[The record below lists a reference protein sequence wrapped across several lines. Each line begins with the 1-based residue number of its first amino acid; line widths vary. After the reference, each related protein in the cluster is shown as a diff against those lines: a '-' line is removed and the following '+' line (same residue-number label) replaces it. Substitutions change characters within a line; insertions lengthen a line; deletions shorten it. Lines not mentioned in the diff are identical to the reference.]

1 MEYSRVGKRKERK
14 KSSVAK
20 FAGIDGVSY
29 LVGDGGYPP
38 PSPTLSIPLK
48 WYTQRIFFR
57 SVSVFTFVYLFRLF
71 KVSRNKDECLVM
83 RRNKLLF
90 VC

>member
-38 PSPTLSIPLK
+38 PLPHFKYSLEMVHAKNFFSLSICIHL
-48 WYTQRIFFR
+48 
-57 SVSVFTFVYLFRLF
+57 
-71 KVSRNKDECLVM
+71 CLP
-83 RRNKLLF
+83 F
-90 VC
+90 PSF